1 MSHCDGSLSN
11 VQLISK
17 LLVVLS
23 EALAEPKFAHVV
35 ARCMEG
41 VADMPLEIGLA
52 AHTPSLLFGQSLLA
66 EHCALSTELL
76 RVCRGTTISH
86 PGVCPPLLILFCRA
100 RSFVLWLCF
109 AHAAVSFVPNLDC
122 KLRTERSFWREYF
135 SASLRFGRRTFAALF
150 RWHHKTL
157 TLLLR
162 PGVAQMVSLAL
173 HSLVWARLCAHAAS
187 GSYIACGHCMRVLAA
202 CQVGSDG
209 VGLTVRVQVAVSL
222 RMGDLENL
230 KALGATV
237 RLSSHLV
244 SAVSE

>member
-1 MSHCDGSLSN
+1 MN
-11 VQLISK
+11 VRCG
-17 LLVVLS
+17 V
-23 EALAEPKFAHVV
+23 AHVPLRRQSVERAADLEV
-35 ARCMEG
+35 ARRALRGISRAQVCPCRRALHG
-41 VADMPLEIGLA
+41 GCGRHAARDWLA

-173 HSLVWARLCAHAAS
+173 HSLVWARLCKWVIHSVRSLHARACCLPGWVRRCRANSACAGGSQPAHGRS
-187 GSYIACGHCMRVLAA
+187 
-202 CQVGSDG
+202 
-209 VGLTVRVQVAVSL
+209 
-222 RMGDLENL
+222 
-230 KALGATV
+230 
-237 RLSSHLV
+237 
-244 SAVSE
+244 